1 MYSSVDGARVV
12 VPTVLGASTLPATGG
27 NTLLTVIVAT
37 LVVIGTIATI
47 TQIGIAAYRRKILS
61 QQ

>member
-27 NTLLTVIVAT
+27 NTILTAIVTT
-37 LVVIGTIATI
+37 LVVVGTAATI
-47 TQIGIAAYRRKILS
+47 TQIGIAAYRRRVLG
-61 QQ
+61 Q